1 MKYRFTVVE
10 TLVKQ
15 VEIEADDVRA
25 AWRKGDKMYS
35 NEEIVLSGDDFFGV
49 EYEVEPVEE
58 NEN

>member
-15 VEIEADDVRA
+15 VEIEADDVRD

-35 NEEIVLSGDDFFGV
+35 NEEIVLDAEDFFGV
-49 EYEVEPVEE
+49 EYEVEPVED